1 MQALIIA
8 LLCVINLVLW
18 LIFFLKFK
26 KLFSTDDVIQKTR
39 DQYELLLSDVN
50 RNALSN
56 IDLIQM
62 KIDELQSLIDIADRR
77 LTTLNNEEQFISQ
90 KKNFAVESRTEKAY
104 TRRNAKST
112 AVASEIIEQNQAFE
126 LDFDLKKVKRKSTSQ
141 SSDIEKAPVRK
152 RNLKTRNVQDD
163 SKDSDNKN
171 LQSDMPKIYMSAN
184 PIQTQKSFQEEVR
197 KLYDAGFT
205 VDYIAHELNKS
216 ITEIELIVEML

>member
-39 DQYELLLSDVN
+39 EQYELLLNDVN

-90 KKNFAVESRTEKAY
+90 KINFSAEPKNEKTY
-104 TRRNAKST
+104 SRRNTKSS

-126 LDFDLKKVKRKSTSQ
+126 LDFDLKKVKRKATAQ
-141 SSDIEKAPVRK
+141 NSSLEKPPVRK
-152 RNLKTRNVQDD
+152 LNL
-163 SKDSDNKN
+163 
-171 LQSDMPKIYMSAN
+171 
-184 PIQTQKSFQEEVR
+184 
-197 KLYDAGFT
+197 
-205 VDYIAHELNKS
+205 
-216 ITEIELIVEML
+216 IT

>member
-39 DQYELLLSDVN
+39 EQYELLLNDVN

-90 KKNFAVESRTEKAY
+90 KINFSAEPKN
-104 TRRNAKST
+104 
-112 AVASEIIEQNQAFE
+112 
-126 LDFDLKKVKRKSTSQ
+126 
-141 SSDIEKAPVRK
+141 
-152 RNLKTRNVQDD
+152 
-163 SKDSDNKN
+163 
-171 LQSDMPKIYMSAN
+171 
-184 PIQTQKSFQEEVR
+184 
-197 KLYDAGFT
+197 
-205 VDYIAHELNKS
+205 
-216 ITEIELIVEML
+216 

>member
-39 DQYELLLSDVN
+39 EQYELLLNDVN

-77 LTTLNNEEQFISQ
+77 LTTLNNEEFH
-90 KKNFAVESRTEKAY
+90 
-104 TRRNAKST
+104 
-112 AVASEIIEQNQAFE
+112 
-126 LDFDLKKVKRKSTSQ
+126 RK
-141 SSDIEKAPVRK
+141 
-152 RNLKTRNVQDD
+152 
-163 SKDSDNKN
+163 
-171 LQSDMPKIYMSAN
+171 
-184 PIQTQKSFQEEVR
+184 
-197 KLYDAGFT
+197 
-205 VDYIAHELNKS
+205 
-216 ITEIELIVEML
+216 